1 MKSRARKLRVRGF
14 TLMELVL
21 VIVILGLG
29 AVSFLILVNQ
39 TARHSVDPMLRQ
51 QAHAIA
57 QSYLEEAL
65 LNAFCDP
72 DLSTDCPA
80 FCTGANNACTACTA
94 AEASRSL
101 FDDVCDYGG
110 IADTGARDRADNPV
124 AGLEDYNVSVTVDD
138 GSDGSPVLLNGL
150 SSGGNRVLRVDVN
163 VTHSNVPDI
172 NLTLSG
178 YRANY

>member
-1 MKSRARKLRVRGF
+1 MKSSLRKRVFGF

-21 VIVILGLG
+21 VIVILAFG
-29 AVSFLILVNQ
+29 AVSFLILINQ
-39 TARHSVDPMLRQ
+39 AARQSVDPMLRQ

-80 FCTGANNACTACTA
+80 FCTGTNNACTACTA
-94 AEASRSL
+94 AQGSRHL
-101 FDDVCDYGG
+101 FDDVCDYDG
-110 IADTGARDRADNPV
+110 IADAGARDRAGNPV

-150 SSGGNRVLRVDVN
+150 SSANSRILRVDVN
-163 VTHSNVPDI
+163 VTHSNVPAI

-178 YRANY
+178 YRANF

>member
-1 MKSRARKLRVRGF
+1 VKSSAKKQHIRGF

-39 TARHSVDPMLRQ
+39 TARHSIDPMLRQ
-51 QAHAIA
+51 QAHAVA
-57 QSYLEEAL
+57 QSYLEEVL

-94 AEASRSL
+94 AEANRSL
-101 FDDVCDYGG
+101 FDDVCDYDG
-110 IADTGARDRADNPV
+110 IADAGARDRADNPV
-124 AGLEDYNVSVTVDD
+124 AGLEDFNVSVSVDD
-138 GSDGSPVLLNGL
+138 GSDGSPVILNGL
-150 SSGGNRVLRVDVN
+150 SSGSSRVLRIDVN
-163 VTHSNVPDI
+163 VTHGNVPDI
-172 NLTLSG
+172 DLTLSG